1 MLNGSLLGQGLVAD
15 VCTYWGDQVW
25 ENTPG
30 CGEAP
35 FLDTL
40 WTAIDEA
47 VNLQDCD
54 VYSYKSDGET
64 DPFGMARTLCLT
76 CCPDRCLCL
85 LFKQ

>member
-1 MLNGSLLGQGLVAD
+1 MRKSWLPG
-15 VCTYWGDQVW
+15 QVW

-35 FLDTL
+35 FLDSV

-47 VNLQDCD
+47 VALQDCD

-64 DPFGMARTLCLT
+64 DPFGEGEGLPVFLS
-76 CCPDRCLCL
+76 
-85 LFKQ
+85 